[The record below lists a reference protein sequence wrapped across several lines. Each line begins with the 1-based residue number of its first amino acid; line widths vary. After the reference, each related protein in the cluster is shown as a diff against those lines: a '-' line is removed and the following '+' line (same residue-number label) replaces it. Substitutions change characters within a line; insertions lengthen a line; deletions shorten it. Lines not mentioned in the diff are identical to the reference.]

1 MNLDDIKDRC
11 TEVGDCLEW
20 QGYYER
26 NHPRS
31 AGQSVR
37 RIVYELVHGPVES
50 DPKKVVTM
58 TCDNHRCVHPDHLAY
73 VKKTVVARRVA
84 SKGLFSTLIRKQRIA
99 ETRRQQSGSITMEI
113 AREIRASDLNA
124 KEEAKQR
131 GISRGM
137 VYKIR
142 AHETWREYGAN
153 HFAGLM

>member
-1 MNLDDIKDRC
+1 MTLDDIKSRC

-84 SKGLFSTLIRKQRIA
+84 SSGHRATCRLLRSV
-99 ETRRQQSGSITMEI
+99 RR
-113 AREIRASDLNA
+113 
-124 KEEAKQR
+124 
-131 GISRGM
+131 
-137 VYKIR
+137 
-142 AHETWREYGAN
+142 N
-153 HFAGLM
+153 HAWLRRNR